1 MLVSLLLLGM
11 TSPPPRLL
19 LLRTGDS
26 RQVLVGAFLAGA
38 LVGVLGGMIG
48 LGEAEFRLPLL
59 ISVFGFAALQA
70 IIMNKAISLIV
81 VITALPACLISV
93 PLAEL
98 APYGYIVINLLAGS
112 LLGAWIGANWATKL
126 RSKTLFRLI
135 AGSLSLGGVV
145 ADNARRVRALSPR
158 QQLHSPWPEP
168 RLPDRDDPRLHR
180 RDHHWWAATRG
191 GVLGSPDPLTG
202 VAVAVVILE
211 SLVPRISPRP
221 RYSCPRGVSMMTVTS
236 STSAVAPAVRNVR
249 ITSVVPRSS
258 RSPFLGRVRFQAF
271 SSRNTNFF
279 ALGTRW

>member
-1 MLVSLLLLGM
+1 MSLLLLGM

-26 RQVLVGAFLAGA
+26 RQVLVGVLGGA

-158 QQLHSPWPEP
+158 QQLHSP
-168 RLPDRDDPRLHR
+168 
-180 RDHHWWAATRG
+180 
-191 GVLGSPDPLTG
+191 
-202 VAVAVVILE
+202 
-211 SLVPRISPRP
+211 
-221 RYSCPRGVSMMTVTS
+221 
-236 STSAVAPAVRNVR
+236 
-249 ITSVVPRSS
+249 
-258 RSPFLGRVRFQAF
+258 
-271 SSRNTNFF
+271 
-279 ALGTRW
+279 

>member
-1 MLVSLLLLGM
+1 M

-26 RQVLVGAFLAGA
+26 RQV

-135 AGSLSLGGVV
+135 AGFLSLGGVV

-158 QQLHSPWPEP
+158 QQLHSP
-168 RLPDRDDPRLHR
+168 
-180 RDHHWWAATRG
+180 
-191 GVLGSPDPLTG
+191 
-202 VAVAVVILE
+202 
-211 SLVPRISPRP
+211 
-221 RYSCPRGVSMMTVTS
+221 
-236 STSAVAPAVRNVR
+236 
-249 ITSVVPRSS
+249 
-258 RSPFLGRVRFQAF
+258 
-271 SSRNTNFF
+271 
-279 ALGTRW
+279 

>member
-1 MLVSLLLLGM
+1 M

-26 RQVLVGAFLAGA
+26 RQVLVGVLGGA

-48 LGEAEFRLPLL
+48 LGGAEFRLPLL

-158 QQLHSPWPEP
+158 QQLHSP
-168 RLPDRDDPRLHR
+168 
-180 RDHHWWAATRG
+180 
-191 GVLGSPDPLTG
+191 
-202 VAVAVVILE
+202 
-211 SLVPRISPRP
+211 
-221 RYSCPRGVSMMTVTS
+221 
-236 STSAVAPAVRNVR
+236 
-249 ITSVVPRSS
+249 
-258 RSPFLGRVRFQAF
+258 
-271 SSRNTNFF
+271 
-279 ALGTRW
+279 